1 MSIKFDIVI
10 IGSGPA
16 GLGAAFHLIEN
27 NPSLKIVILEKKDMS
42 SGGLRN
48 DCKQNYTYP
57 IGFPLN
63 IWKQPDA
70 LRLLETVKRHLAPEF
85 LPRQSYNVYFK
96 RAEKIGVQLVD
107 VRQTHIGTDRAVA
120 LIADL
125 VNKLNKGGVEIRT
138 NCEAGIIDNSQK
150 TISLSGSG
158 QVIQYKKLIV
168 APGRAGFNYLK
179 SAMERLDVPYIDNM
193 VDIGIR
199 IEARIE
205 NYNIANDYY
214 DPKFLFPNRVRTFC
228 TNSGAAYVIKEKYDT
243 FYSANGHSLS
253 ISNPPNGLVNFAML
267 KTIRLTDPITSGHDF
282 AKILGEAA
290 MAIAGNNL
298 LMQRIGDFRSDKRSD
313 DKTFNLDLYDFQ
325 PSLEVTAGDISLA
338 APAKIMR
345 DIWKAL
351 KQLDSIVPGI
361 LHPSTIMYY
370 PEIKTYATKPRFID
384 DHFQVAPD
392 VYMAGDGAGTS
403 RGITA
408 AWASGILAAEGI
420 LKS

>member
-1 MSIKFDIVI
+1 
-10 IGSGPA
+10 
-16 GLGAAFHLIEN
+16 
-27 NPSLKIVILEKKDMS
+27 
-42 SGGLRN
+42 
-48 DCKQNYTYP
+48 
-57 IGFPLN
+57 
-63 IWKQPDA
+63 
-70 LRLLETVKRHLAPEF
+70 
-85 LPRQSYNVYFK
+85 
-96 RAEKIGVQLVD
+96 
-107 VRQTHIGTDRAVA
+107 

-125 VNKLNKGGVEIRT
+125 VRKLEKAGVEIRI
-138 NCEAGIIDNSQK
+138 NCESGIIDNGQK
-150 TISLSGSG
+150 TVSLTGTDHS
-158 QVIQYKKLIV
+158 IQYKKLII

-179 SAMERLDVPYIDNM
+179 STMERMDIQYVDNM

-205 NYNIANDYY
+205 NYNIAKDYY

-253 ISNPPNGLVNFAML
+253 TSNPPNGLVNFAML

-298 LMQRIGDFRSDKRSD
+298 LMQRVGDFRSDKRSD
-313 DKTFNLDLYDFQ
+313 VKTFNLDLYDFH
-325 PSLEVTAGDISLA
+325 PSLDVTAGDISLA
-338 APAKIMR
+338 APAKILR
-345 DIWKAL
+345 DIWMSMK
-351 KQLDSIVPGI
+351 KLDSIVPGI

-370 PEIKTYATKPRFID
+370 PEIKTYATKPQFID
-384 DHFQVAPD
+384 ENFQVAPD

-420 LKS
+420 IKSL

>member
-1 MSIKFDIVI
+1 
-10 IGSGPA
+10 
-16 GLGAAFHLIEN
+16 
-27 NPSLKIVILEKKDMS
+27 
-42 SGGLRN
+42 
-48 DCKQNYTYP
+48 
-57 IGFPLN
+57 
-63 IWKQPDA
+63 
-70 LRLLETVKRHLAPEF
+70 
-85 LPRQSYNVYFK
+85 
-96 RAEKIGVQLVD
+96 GVQLVD